1 MKQADLLVREMIEK
15 IPILAWSCQP
25 DGTADFLNQRW
36 LDYTGLSTEAAVG
49 WGWQAAIHSEDL
61 GKLMDTWLRLL
72 ATGEPGEVEGRLRRF
87 DGEHRWFLF
96 RAIPIRDEEGRVVR
110 WYGTN
115 TDIED
120 RKWAETLLAG
130 ENRLLKIMAE
140 DNSLSS
146 ILDALCRVVEEL
158 SAGTLCSILFLDSD
172 GHRLRHAAAPAFRQA
187 IRKRLM
193 EASSAHARDRAE
205 RPPTAESQS
214 SFPTSSRIPC
224 GPTIAIWPQRMGC
237 ERVGPHRYFLQ
248 LEGCWAP
255 SRYTHMNRVARARN
269 SRR

>member
-1 MKQADLLVREMIEK
+1 MGGDVAGRRES
-15 IPILAWSCQP
+15 A
-25 DGTADFLNQRW
+25 
-36 LDYTGLSTEAAVG
+36 
-49 WGWQAAIHSEDL
+49 
-61 GKLMDTWLRLL
+61 
-72 ATGEPGEVEGRLRRF
+72 
-87 DGEHRWFLF
+87 
-96 RAIPIRDEEGRVVR
+96 
-110 WYGTN
+110 
-115 TDIED
+115 
-120 RKWAETLLAG
+120 
-130 ENRLLKIMAE
+130 LKIMAE

-187 IRKRLM
+187 IRQ
-193 EASSAHARDRAE
+193 AIDGSFIGPRAGSCGTAA
-205 RPPTAESQS
+205 TAESQS

-255 SRYTHMNRVARARN
+255 SRYHHMNRVARARN